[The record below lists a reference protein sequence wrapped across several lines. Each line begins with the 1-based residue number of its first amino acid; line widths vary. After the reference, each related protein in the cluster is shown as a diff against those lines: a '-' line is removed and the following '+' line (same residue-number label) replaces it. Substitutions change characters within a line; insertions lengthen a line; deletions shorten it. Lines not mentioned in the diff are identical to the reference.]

1 MKYRI
6 LIISL
11 ILLSILS
18 VIFQY
23 HYRVEVDSRE
33 SSDLPNTSFSHDLF
47 NQVLQEHVEDGRIDY
62 AKLKANPE
70 QFEKSLDQLASAKPD
85 EMSYNEQMAFWIN
98 AYNVLVIKGV
108 IDHYPIK
115 SVKKVKL
122 FNGFFSRLKFQVAG
136 ETYSLDHIEH
146 DIIRKEFVDPRI
158 HFALVC
164 ASISCPPIENKVY
177 LPETIEE
184 RLDAVTLKFVTDPEK
199 VRLVR
204 EKRRVYL
211 SKIFKW
217 YKEDFTEG
225 YEGVADFLSDY
236 LSPDDTEFVLAEDV
250 EFHYLEYD
258 WNLNDIK

>member
-33 SSDLPNTSFSHDLF
+33 NTDLPNSPFSHDLC
-47 NQVLQEHVEDGRIDY
+47 NQVLQEHVEDGRVDY

-70 QFEKSLDQLASAKPD
+70 QFEKYLDQLATAKPD
-85 EMSYNEQMAFWIN
+85 KMSYNTQMAFWIN
-98 AYNVLVIKGV
+98 AYNALIIKGV
-108 IDHYPIK
+108 IDRYPIK

-122 FNGFFSRLKFQVAG
+122 FNGFFSRLKFHVAG

-164 ASISCPPIENKVY
+164 ASISCPPIESTVY
-177 LPETIEE
+177 LPETVEE

-199 VRLVR
+199 VRLDR
-204 EKRRVYL
+204 DKRRVYL

-217 YKEDFTEG
+217 YKKDFTEG

-236 LSPDDTEFVLAEDV
+236 LSPDDAEFVLTENV
-250 EFHYLEYD
+250 EFHYLDYD

>member
-33 SSDLPNTSFSHDLF
+33 NTVPPDTAFSHELF
-47 NQVLQEHVEDGRIDY
+47 NQVLQEHVKDGRIDY

-70 QFEKSLDQLASAKPD
+70 QFEKSLDQLAAAKPD

-184 RLDAVTLKFVTDPEK
+184 RLDVVTLKFVTDPEK
-199 VRLVR
+199 VRLDR

-211 SKIFKW
+211 SKSQ
-217 YKEDFTEG
+217 
-225 YEGVADFLSDY
+225 V
-236 LSPDDTEFVLAEDV
+236 V
-250 EFHYLEYD
+250 
-258 WNLNDIK
+258 

>member
-18 VIFQY
+18 VLFQY

-33 SSDLPNTSFSHDLF
+33 NADSLNFPFSHDLF
-47 NQVLQEHVEDGRIDY
+47 NQVLQEHVEDGRLDY

-70 QFEKSLDQLASAKPD
+70 QFEKYLDQLASAKPD

-98 AYNVLVIKGV
+98 AYNALVIKGV
-108 IDHYPIK
+108 IDRYPIK

-136 ETYSLDHIEH
+136 ETYALDHIEH

-177 LPETIEE
+177 LPETVEE
-184 RLDAVTLKFVTDPEK
+184 RLDVVTLKFVTAPEK
-199 VRLVR
+199 VRLDR

-236 LSPDDTEFVLAEDV
+236 LSPDDAEFVLAEDV